1 MSPSP
6 LFALAL
12 LIAALPAAAAPSP
25 AAPPPA
31 SPPASS
37 ALPDALPSGSPNAPV
52 AALDLDR
59 YAGTWHE
66 VARLPMWFQRH
77 CARDTTAT
85 YTRLPDGRIEVRNAC
100 VREDGGVDASTGVA
114 RSTEGPA
121 GALEVRFAPRWLG
134 WIPALW
140 ADYWVVDLDPDYRW
154 AVVGG
159 PGQGA
164 LWVLSRTP
172 SMDPALLARLRQ
184 RAEARGYALDD
195 LIVAPPA
202 QANAPGAPSAEDP
215 A

>member
-6 LFALAL
+6 LLALAL
-12 LIAALPAAAAPSP
+12 LVAALPAAASP
-25 AAPPPA
+25 APA
-31 SPPASS
+31 VV
-37 ALPDALPSGSPNAPV
+37 ALPAALPAGSPNVPV

-85 YTRLPDGRIEVRNAC
+85 YTRLPDDRIEVRNAC
-100 VREDGGVDASTGVA
+100 VREDGRVDASTGVA
-114 RSTEGPA
+114 RGTDGPA

-134 WIPALW
+134 WIPAVW
-140 ADYWVVDLDPDYRW
+140 ADYWVVDLDPGYQW

-172 SMDPALLARLRQ
+172 SMDPALLARLRE

-195 LIVAPPA
+195 LIVAPA
-202 QANAPGAPSAEDP
+202 APSDAAATSTTEDP

>member
-1 MSPSP
+1 MSPS
-6 LFALAL
+6 LLLAL
-12 LIAALPAAAAPSP
+12 TLAAASATPAAAAPVEAAP
-25 AAPPPA
+25 AAA
-31 SPPASS
+31 
-37 ALPDALPSGSPNAPV
+37 ALPAPLPAGSPNVPV

-85 YTRLPDGRIEVRNAC
+85 YTRLPDGRIEIRNAC
-100 VREDGGVDASTGVA
+100 VREDGRTDASTGVA
-114 RSTEGPA
+114 RSTDGPA

-134 WIPALW
+134 WIGALW
-140 ADYWVVDLDPDYRW
+140 ADYWVVDLDPGYQW

-172 SMDPALLARLRQ
+172 SMDPALLARLRE
-184 RAEARGYALDD
+184 RAEARGYALDE
-195 LIVAPPA
+195 LIVAPAA
-202 QANAPGAPSAEDP
+202 QDAAAAAASTSEDP

>member
-6 LFALAL
+6 LLALAL
-12 LIAALPAAAAPSP
+12 LVAAVPAAAA
-25 AAPPPA
+25 APPA
-31 SPPASS
+31 STT
-37 ALPDALPSGSPNAPV
+37 LPDALPAGSPNAPV
-52 AALDLDR
+52 ATLDLDR

-100 VREDGGVDASTGVA
+100 VREDGRVDASTGVA
-114 RSTEGPA
+114 RSTGGPA

-140 ADYWVVDLDPDYRW
+140 ADYWVVDLDPGYQW

-172 SMDPALLARLRQ
+172 SMEPALLARLRE

-195 LIVAPPA
+195 LIVAPAA
-202 QANAPGAPSAEDP
+202 QADAAAAPAAEDP